1 MGATGFDTTIYTDS
15 GMKAAYKEACAEA
28 LYEEGH
34 ESSNG
39 TISTTRGVQ
48 LSPLSSTPV
57 PEDQIDL
64 AAISERLNHLEPR
77 GVCEALPIRALTAGK
92 YKPLGS
98 ATVEARV
105 PAAALAPATPWHE
118 QQRMFAEAFLRVV
131 RKKVK
136 QGEAVIVPSSGQNT
150 VTVDPG
156 NVSAL
161 TASEVA
167 GTPLPGAQTA
177 TTHVT
182 PGRKE
187 TRYFV
192 MEPHRLA
199 MPRWESGYPT
209 LAEARAALP
218 ATNPSRVRA
227 VYTCEVIAMTRR
239 VTGEPL
245 LQHQVGPKEGPKTL
259 PVSLTGVVR
268 LCLEKP
274 RLSDRT
280 GWHFY
285 GWAAC

>member
-1 MGATGFDTTIYTDS
+1 MGATSFDTTIYTDADMES
-15 GMKAAYKEACAEA
+15 AYRQACAEA

-34 ESSNG
+34 EPYNG
-39 TISTTRGVQ
+39 TISTTAGVR

-57 PEDQIDL
+57 PENQIDL
-64 AAISERLNHLEPR
+64 AAIDERLSHLEKW

-92 YKPLGS
+92 YTPLGS

-105 PAAALAPATPWHE
+105 PAAAIAQATPWHE

-136 QGEAVIVPSSGQNT
+136 QGEAVIAPRPGQDT
-150 VTVDPG
+150 VAVDPG

-161 TASEVA
+161 TVSEVA

-192 MEPHRLA
+192 IEPHRIA

-218 ATNPSRVRA
+218 ATNPSGVRA

-245 LQHQVGPKEGPKTL
+245 LQHHVGPKEGPKTL

-280 GWHFY
+280 GWLFY